1 MNLFRRLEDF
11 KLHSGKITTWKIE
24 CDALKKA
31 DWKTLAYMIASRTA
45 FSKVVGV
52 PKGGIPLANALKEYR
67 LETDS
72 SVTKRPFPTL
82 IVDDVLTTGGSIEE
96 AKAKIQQFEKI
107 SDEDIIGYV
116 VFARDTPPD
125 WVKPLFLLAEH
136 GLFN

>member
-1 MNLFRRLEDF
+1 MNLFRRLDNF

-31 DWKTLAYMIASRTA
+31 DWKTLAYMIAGRVA
-45 FSKVVGV
+45 FSRVIGV
-52 PKGGIPLANALKEYR
+52 PKGGLPLAKALKEYC

-82 IVDDVLTTGGSIEE
+82 IVDDVLTTGGSMEE
-96 AKAKIQQFEKI
+96 AKAKIQQFEKV

-116 VFARDTPPD
+116 VFARDIPPD